1 MAAVKAAVITKRRR
15 DRHARD
21 NATGLQCSGDGLA
34 LELFGRERGLQ
45 IQAWLEGEVEMIA
58 LARVGEGEPE
68 ILYRG
73 PLAALR
79 GLTAGRT
86 LADEDR
92 LEQLVCPHC
101 TYTWEP
107 RVPNPAKC
115 PECGYRLRLKRKGPG
130 RVYRPAAPARQEEG
144 AR

>member
-1 MAAVKAAVITKRRR
+1 M
-15 DRHARD
+15 HATMRQGF
-21 NATGLQCSGDGLA
+21 NRWNIPSSGDRLA
-34 LELFGRERGLQ
+34 LEPFGRECGVQ
-45 IQAWLEGEVEMIA
+45 IQAWLEGEVEMIV

-73 PLAALR
+73 PLAALG
-79 GLTAGRT
+79 GLTAGPT

-92 LEQLVCPHC
+92 PAQLVCPHC

-130 RVYRPAAPARQEEG
+130 RVYRPAAQEG